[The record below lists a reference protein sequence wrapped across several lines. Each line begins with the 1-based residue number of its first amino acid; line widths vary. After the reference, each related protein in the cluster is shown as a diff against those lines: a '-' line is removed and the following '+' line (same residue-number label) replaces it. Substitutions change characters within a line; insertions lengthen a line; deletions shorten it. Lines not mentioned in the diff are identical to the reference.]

1 MLVGKS
7 SFDIGS
13 SSSLVS
19 FPTNAPATYVVQ
31 NDDDAA
37 TGTEMFVAL
46 YSRTAEGEV
55 PQLQSVLAS
64 SGGENIGSAS
74 IAPGIEVSASVT
86 ISGAAIVTGLIGS
99 DAI

>member
-1 MLVGKS
+1 MLAGKS

-19 FPTNAPATYVVQ
+19 FPTNAPAAYVVQ

-37 TGTEMFVAL
+37 TGAEMSVAL
-46 YSRTAEGEV
+46 YSRTADGEV
-55 PQLQSVLAS
+55 PQLQATLAS
-64 SGGENIGSAS
+64 SGGENSGSVS
-74 IAPGIEVSASVT
+74 VAPGIEVSARVA
-86 ISGAAIVTGLIGS
+86 ISGAAITTGLIGS